1 MPRESIAW
9 VEDGPAFELKPGADP
24 GRVTWV
30 ARFRDRDPLLSGWLD
45 GADYLQGKGALA
57 VVRMG
62 RGRVVLFGF
71 RPQYRAQSVA
81 TYPLLFNALRRST
94 EARAE

>member
-1 MPRESIAW
+1 MP
-9 VEDGPAFELKPGADP
+9 
-24 GRVTWV
+24 WV

-45 GADYLQGKGALA
+45 GADYLEGKGALA

-71 RPQYRAQSVA
+71 RPQYRAQSIA